1 MPSMSMPVRGAAA
14 RIDGSPARARSVG
27 RPTQLIARVSRSL
40 WLRERG
46 VAELRWA
53 AITLWTMVA
62 LGFVAIVLDPAGGDF
77 DALIVVATPT
87 AALITFAGWGPF
99 RTNLGREP
107 VVRMGIGPLVMAV
120 VVVGAGPTDLV
131 TLAVPPAAPLVIL
144 AMAFA
149 AMTRGYAIAASILIG
164 ASLAVLIAHW
174 EVVGTAGIADEVS
187 DQFVVG
193 SLVTLLASAGM
204 ALMFRIA
211 TDAEARANRLA
222 ARDRKRAEAL
232 ETLNRILA
240 RFDGSQPVKD
250 VIQSIVG
257 DIASEFDITL
267 VSMYLPDGEGRLSMV
282 GVAGYDSPFHVIE
295 TGVGVIGRTAA
306 TRQTQFVPDALGDPD
321 YRAAR
326 ADVRSEVAAPILHGD
341 ELLGI
346 VNFEG
351 AEDHPIGPAQVA
363 LAEMVC
369 HEIAGALRSARLD
382 DERRDRLHAIEQVL
396 AVSRS
401 LVADLDRTRIVTSI
415 VDVAAE
421 LLSADVVGLISRGP
435 DGIFRAEAG
444 VGFPQEALGAEIPLG
459 LGLSGRCMVEGT
471 RQIGVQEA
479 SVWSA
484 EHRAARPG
492 GGAPHAGMALPIIVA
507 DEVAAVLL
515 VSRVGAE
522 RRFTDLELGVA
533 DLLTAQIAIALQNAD
548 LHARVAESAVRD
560 PLTGLLNRRYF
571 DEAVETAYA
580 SAGRSGA
587 PLSLIVF
594 DLDHFSDVNNE
605 HGHAVGDAVLR
616 RVARAMASAVRTGD
630 VVARYGGEEFVII
643 APGASQDDAVRL
655 AERIRIRVTHE
666 AHDAIDGL
674 VVPLTISAGVAS
686 RLGDETDGRGL
697 FRAAD
702 SALLTAKR
710 AGRDRVATV

>member
-1 MPSMSMPVRGAAA
+1 MHLS
-14 RIDGSPARARSVG
+14 
-27 RPTQLIARVSRSL
+27 ARVSRTL

-53 AITLWTMVA
+53 SITLWTMVA
-62 LGFVAIVLDPAGGDF
+62 LSLVAIVLDPSGGDF
-77 DALIVVATPT
+77 DTVLIISTPA
-87 AALITFAGWGPF
+87 AALATFAGWGRF
-99 RTNLGREP
+99 RSRIGGLQ
-107 VVRMGIGPLVMAV
+107 VVRVGLGPAV
-120 VVVGAGPTDLV
+120 LAVAVLGAGMANLV
-131 TLAVPPAAPLVIL
+131 TLLVPAAAPLVIL

-164 ASLAVLIAHW
+164 ASIAVLIAHW
-174 EVVGTAGIADEVS
+174 QVVGTAGIADVVS
-187 DQFVVG
+187 DEFVVG
-193 SLVTLLASAGM
+193 ALVTVLASAGM

-211 TDAEARANRLA
+211 TNAEARATRLA
-222 ARDRKRAEAL
+222 ARDRRRADEL
-232 ETLNRILA
+232 ETLSRILA
-240 RFDGSQPVKD
+240 RFDGSQPVRA

-267 VSMYLPDGEGRLSMV
+267 VSMYLPDGDGRLSMV

-306 TRQTQFVPDALGDPD
+306 TRRTQFVPDTLTDPD

-326 ADVRSEVAAPILHGD
+326 PDVRSEVAAPILHGD

-351 AEDHPIGPAQVA
+351 TEDHPIGPAQVA

-382 DERRDRLHAIEQVL
+382 DERRDRLHAIERVL

-444 VGFPQEALGAEIPLG
+444 VGFPPEALGSEVPSG
-459 LGLSGRCMVEGT
+459 LGLSGRCIAEEV
-471 RQIGVQEA
+471 RQIGIQDVVA
-479 SVWSA
+479 WPAAYRS
-484 EHRAARPG
+484 ARPG
-492 GGAPHAGMALPIIVA
+492 GDTAHAGLALPIVVS

-515 VSRVGAE
+515 VSRIGVE
-522 RRFTDLELGVA
+522 RRFTDLELGIA

-616 RVARAMASAVRTGD
+616 RVARAMTSAVRTGD

-666 AHDAIDGL
+666 ARDAIDGF

>member
-1 MPSMSMPVRGAAA
+1 MHLVA
-14 RIDGSPARARSVG
+14 RI
-27 RPTQLIARVSRSL
+27 SRTL

-53 AITLWTMVA
+53 AITLWTFVGLGLVA
-62 LGFVAIVLDPAGGDF
+62 VFLDPGGGDF
-77 DALIVVATPT
+77 DDLLLLATPT
-87 AALITFAGWGPF
+87 AALLTFAGWGPL
-99 RTNLGREP
+99 RSRIGASRAVRLSLGP
-107 VVRMGIGPLVMAV
+107 AV
-120 VVVGAGPTDLV
+120 LAVAILGAGMADLV
-131 TLAVPPAAPLVIL
+131 TLTMPPAAPIVIV

-149 AMTRGYAIAASILIG
+149 AMTRGYPIAASILIG
-164 ASLAVLIAHW
+164 ASIGVLAAHEQVLSALS
-174 EVVGTAGIADEVS
+174 VTDRVS
-187 DQFVVG
+187 DEFVVG
-193 SLVTLLASAGM
+193 VCVTVLASAGM

-211 TDAEARANRLA
+211 TEAEARATRLA
-222 ARDRKRAEAL
+222 AQDRRRADVL

-257 DIASEFDITL
+257 DIATEFDITL
-267 VSMYLPDGEGRLSMV
+267 VSMYLPDGDGRLSMV

-306 TRQTQFVPDALGDPD
+306 THQTQYVPDALADPD

-326 ADVRSEVAAPILHGD
+326 PDVRSEVAAPVLHGD

-351 AEDHPIGPAQVA
+351 TEDHPIGPAQVA

-382 DERRDRLHAIEQVL
+382 DDRRERLHAIERVL

-401 LVADLDRTRIVTSI
+401 LVADLDRTRIVASI
-415 VDVAAE
+415 VEVAAE
-421 LLSADVVGLISRGP
+421 LLTADVVGLISLGP
-435 DGIFRAEAG
+435 DGAFRAEAG
-444 VGFPQEALGAEIPLG
+444 MGFPKEALGAEIPRG

-479 SVWSA
+479 SAWSP
-484 EHRAARPG
+484 EHRASRPG
-492 GGAPHAGMALPIIVA
+492 GDTPHAGLALPIVVA

-515 VSRVGAE
+515 VSRIGVE
-522 RRFTDLELGVA
+522 RAFTDLELGVA

-580 SAGRSGA
+580 AAGRSGA

-605 HGHAVGDAVLR
+605 HGHTVGDAVLR

-666 AHDAIDGL
+666 ARDAIEGL

-686 RLGDETDGRGL
+686 RLGDEVDGRGL

-702 SALLTAKR
+702 SALLAAKR
-710 AGRDRVATV
+710 SGRDRVATV